1 MRSGKMPNVSA
12 YTRLRLL
19 INDSP
24 DGDGKAQQKAAAN
37 HYFFLTITH
46 PQIKNW
52 IFKREG
58 FFNSE
63 GYSPDFHFANFPN
76 ANVAAQ
82 AKIRWQIWLEK
93 SRVHPEEFITGR
105 LCAKPYSWQS
115 KGIKGT
121 DEWPTFQPNLY
132 VRNNTRP
139 VNKERN
145 ISNHQFGPYIPA
157 YHHLFVV
164 VEEIGK
170 DGFLTRKIYENI
182 NDSHLEKLKLTPDQL
197 KMEINPEKYGMAP
210 RAPESNIGV
219 ARHVMGMNKSPYIST
234 TDGLQPSARMVGK
247 SVFID
252 IGKAEQAGIK
262 RVQTQ
267 EILAALEAYKA
278 RFPHLSNNVNQ
289 IASKVAGIDKEILL
303 HGGKIPASAIFT
315 EQSLARTQMIIRG
328 ARVVQVFG
336 IAFTA
341 YDLGKAGE
349 KSVEIHS
356 ARPIAAE
363 TVRQIGGWTA
373 AAKGFAIGGSLGA
386 AAGIETG
393 PGAIIT
399 GIIGGIVFGTAG
411 YFAADWVADYIYKN

>member
-1 MRSGKMPNVSA
+1 MSNISA

-24 DGDGKAQQKAAAN
+24 DGEGKTQQKAAAK

-46 PQIKNW
+46 PQMKNW
-52 IFKREG
+52 IFKKEG

-76 ANVAAQ
+76 AKIAAQ

-93 SRVHPEEFITGR
+93 SRVHSEEFIIGR
-105 LCAKPYSWQS
+105 LCTMPFSWHS
-115 KGIKGT
+115 KGKKGT

-132 VRNNTRP
+132 VRNNTRFVSKDP
-139 VNKERN
+139 NV
-145 ISNHQFGPYIPA
+145 SQHQFGPYIPA

-170 DGFLTRKIYENI
+170 DGFLTRKIYEKI
-182 NDSHLEKLKLTPDQL
+182 NDDFLQKLKLTPDQL
-197 KMEINPEKYGMAP
+197 KMEIHPEKYGMAP
-210 RAPESNIGV
+210 RAPQSNIGV

-234 TDGLQPSARMVGK
+234 TDGLSPSARMIGK
-247 SVFID
+247 SIFID
-252 IGKAEQAGIK
+252 VGKAEQAGIK
-262 RVQTQ
+262 RVSTQ
-267 EILAALEAYKA
+267 EILQALEAYKV
-278 RFPHLSNNVNQ
+278 RFPHLTDDVNK
-289 IASKVAGIDKEILL
+289 IALKVAGIDKEILL

-315 EQSLARTQMIIRG
+315 EESLSMTKTVIRG

-349 KSVEIHS
+349 KSIEINS
-356 ARPIAAE
+356 PRPIAAE
-363 TVRQIGGWTA
+363 TVRQIGGWSA

-393 PGAIIT
+393 PGAVVT
-399 GIIGGIVFGTAG
+399 GIIGGIVFGVAG